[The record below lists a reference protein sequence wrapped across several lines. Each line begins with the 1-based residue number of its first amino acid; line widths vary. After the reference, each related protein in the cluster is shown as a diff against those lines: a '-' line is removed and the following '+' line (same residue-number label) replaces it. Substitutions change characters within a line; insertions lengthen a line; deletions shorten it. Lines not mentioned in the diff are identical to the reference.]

1 MFDAQLFHVSVEVL
15 VRKLEL
21 SITRLAGE
29 PESRASAFRAR
40 AGLDLQTLREAM
52 VATLAKLRVT
62 EASERE
68 AISRV
73 VGMAAP
79 GTPQLEPAR
88 AWLGR
93 VYAGADAYIARH
105 GTDDLAV
112 AGRLRLGKHD
122 ASSADDL
129 RRELT
134 ILVPEVASLRDRL
147 RDYGYGDELVA
158 QGWEAVEALGGRR
171 PSSVDDIIA
180 LEKAN
185 LALRKIEAQ
194 AAALLCILSAAE
206 EVAYA
211 DAPRAPRKYGLADL
225 GAARRK
231 ARAGLATSV

>member
-1 MFDAQLFHVSVEVL
+1 MFDAQLFHVSAEVL

-21 SITRLAGE
+21 GITSLAGE
-29 PESRASAFRAR
+29 PESRSSVFRAR

-52 VATLAKLRVT
+52 VTTLAQLRVT
-62 EASERE
+62 EASERD

-73 VGMAAP
+73 VGTAVP
-79 GTPQLEPAR
+79 GTPQLEPAQR
-88 AWLGR
+88 WLGR

-105 GTDDLAV
+105 GTDDLAL
-112 AGRLRLGKHD
+112 AGRLRLGKQD
-122 ASSADDL
+122 ASSADSL

-147 RDYGYGDELVA
+147 RDYGYSDELVA
-158 QGWEAVEALGGRR
+158 QGWEAVEALCGQR

-180 LEKAN
+180 LERAN

-194 AAALLCILSAAE
+194 AAALLCILSAGE

-231 ARAGLATSV
+231 ARVGLIASI